1 MRAQRC
7 FSEGK
12 IFSPLPAIR
21 YKTSFTDGAMGAIR
35 LFM

>member
-1 MRAQRC
+1 MRARCC
-7 FSEGK
+7 FSDGNV
-12 IFSPLPAIR
+12 FSPLPAIR